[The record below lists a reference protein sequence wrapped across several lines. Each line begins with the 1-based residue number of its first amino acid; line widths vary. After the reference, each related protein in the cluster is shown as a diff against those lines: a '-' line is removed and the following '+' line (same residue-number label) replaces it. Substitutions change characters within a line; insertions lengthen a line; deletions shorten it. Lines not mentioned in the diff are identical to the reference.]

1 MSHTVFDIFLLL
13 FKRTYATYAKI
24 FIESKSNF
32 GNVSKIKEICVSG
45 CGKRLLIFSVCGRRK
60 PNDRQGIA

>member
-13 FKRTYATYAKI
+13 FKRTYAKI